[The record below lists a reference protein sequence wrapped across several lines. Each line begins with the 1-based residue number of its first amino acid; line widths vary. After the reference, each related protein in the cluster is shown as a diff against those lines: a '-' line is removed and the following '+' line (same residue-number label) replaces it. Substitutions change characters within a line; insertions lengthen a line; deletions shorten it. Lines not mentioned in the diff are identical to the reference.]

1 MGQPAAAGSCLRKAL
16 CPLPREVTGPW
27 QPPAHS
33 ITWEG
38 FHCQTGPGWGSFCRS
53 SRSST
58 MQTAVPTHTLFGDPP
73 ALSSRP
79 FHTCTTFSYPWR
91 HQSCGSLY
99 LEATS
104 VCHVEGK
111 KQWHQQIGRNG
122 IFFSSKRSCCQ
133 RGHGYFIWHFLFPCL
148 LSAGSRSICW
158 SFCSSLLLFL
168 ALPLKKNE
176 ILFIWKCKS
185 KTGIICITCSS
196 PPDGLWYNWWLLPSV
211 HSLFQGT
218 SSENHHSHGHNFP
231 LQLPWHLYFRR
242 DAEFRSDL
250 LQLWKAKRG

>member
-91 HQSCGSLY
+91 HQSCRSLY

-104 VCHVEGK
+104 VCDVEGK
-111 KQWHQQIGRNG
+111 KQWHQQIGRHG
-122 IFFSSKRSCCQ
+122 IFFSSKRSCCP
-133 RGHGYFIWHFLFPCL
+133 RGHGYFIWRFLFRCL

-158 SFCSSLLLFL
+158 GFCSSLLLFL
-168 ALPLKKNE
+168 PLPLKKKKWD
-176 ILFIWKCKS
+176 I
-185 KTGIICITCSS
+185 
-196 PPDGLWYNWWLLPSV
+196 V
-211 HSLFQGT
+211 HL
-218 SSENHHSHGHNFP
+218 
-231 LQLPWHLYFRR
+231 
-242 DAEFRSDL
+242 
-250 LQLWKAKRG
+250 KM